1 MLVYSRFHFSF
12 TVYLWYEIVLA
23 YLAFYYML
31 QNYKKTL
38 VVILSVVVGGGV
50 IFVAWQSVSVTPKK
64 SLTESEKT
72 ALLAEGDWRDA
83 LKVIPGDSLYPSLL
97 GARSGINNSST
108 TLATTTT
115 DRLGREL
122 LASYALAQKT
132 IGNQPM
138 NDADTK
144 VLSDILA
151 DKAMIDT
158 TIKQYTKKDLKVVPA
173 SVSALT
179 AYQKELSRLL
189 ADFSAKNT
197 LNEVKVVAEAV
208 EKNDNTKLASLT
220 KTVSSLQKLVN
231 SLLAMKTPET
241 ITTFHLVLVQNYAL
255 IHSGVKDMQQ
265 IVDDPVVGMRGIAKY
280 RQGMNTLKA
289 LADNITTAQ

>member
-1 MLVYSRFHFSF
+1 
-12 TVYLWYEIVLA
+12 
-23 YLAFYYML
+23 ML

-38 VVILSVVVGGGV
+38 VVILSVIVGGGV
-50 IFVAWQSVSVTPKK
+50 IFVAWQNASSTPKK
-64 SLTESEKT
+64 NLTESEKT
-72 ALLAEGDWRDA
+72 GQFSQRDWRDA

-97 GARSGINNSST
+97 GARSGINSST

-144 VLSDILA
+144 TLSDILA

-158 TIKQYTKKDLKVVPA
+158 TVKQYSKKDLKVVSA
-173 SVSALT
+173 SASALT
-179 AYQKELSRLL
+179 TYQKELSKLL

-208 EKNDNTKLASLT
+208 EKNDNTKLAPLT
-220 KTVSSLQKLVN
+220 STVSSLQKLVN

-241 ITTFHLVLVQNYAL
+241 ITTFHLILVQNYAL

-289 LADNITTAQ
+289 LVDNIATAQ

>member
-1 MLVYSRFHFSF
+1 MF
-12 TVYLWYEIVLA
+12 
-23 YLAFYYML
+23 

-38 VVILSVVVGGGV
+38 VVIFSIIIGGGI
-50 IFVAWQSVSVTPKK
+50 IFIAWQSISITPKK

-83 LKVIPGDSLYPSLL
+83 LKVIPGDSLYPTLL
-97 GARSGINNSST
+97 GARSGMNSST
-108 TLATTTT
+108 TFATTTT

-132 IGNQPM
+132 IGNKPM
-138 NDADTK
+138 SDTDTK
-144 VLSDILA
+144 TLSNILA
-151 DKAMIDT
+151 DKAMIDAT
-158 TIKQYTKKDLKVVPA
+158 VKQYSKKDLKVVPVSA
-173 SVSALT
+173 SALT
-179 AYQKELSRLL
+179 TYQKELSKLL
-189 ADFSAKNT
+189 ADFAVKNT

-220 KTVSSLQKLVN
+220 TTAKSLEKLVN

-241 ITTFHLVLVQNYAL
+241 VTEFHLFLIQNYTL

-265 IVDDPVVGMRGIAKY
+265 IVDDPVVGMRGITKY
-280 RQGMNTLKA
+280 RQGMNALKV
-289 LADNITTAQ
+289 LADKLKTTQ